1 MSNHT
6 PELTDNPQVFEQAGQ
21 LSELTTQWRRVL
33 EVIMNTESKQDSVN
47 FSLDLSELFAK
58 ALAGNVIQPDK
69 LLEANT
75 VAFDQYSKLFGY
87 VWSKS
92 LGTNAEPVIETEVGD
107 PRFRSNHWSE
117 NLWFDTLK
125 QSYLIGSE
133 YFHSICQSTDHLSEK
148 EAKKV
153 EFFTRQFTDALAP
166 TNIAM
171 LNPEVIQQAVKTNG
185 QSIIDGMKNLAD
197 DLEAG
202 TGVKMVDRSEFK
214 LGVDIASTPGKVI
227 ARNELAELIQY
238 SPTTEQVYE
247 KPILIIPPWINKYY
261 ILDLKKKNSYIG
273 WLVEQGFTVFVI
285 SWINPDGSYREI
297 EFEDYLKVGP
307 LWALEEIEA
316 ATGSREVNAIGYC
329 LGGTLLSILLAYLAA
344 HEQKRIASATFFT
357 SMIDFGEPG
366 DLGVFV
372 DDSSVSQLESM
383 MQKTGYLDGKSMA
396 STFNMM
402 RANDLIWH
410 FVVNNYLLGKSPGS
424 FDLLYWNS
432 DSTRM
437 PAKMHSWYLK
447 NMYVENNLCKPNGI
461 TLLDTPIDLSLVKTP
476 CYFLSTELDHIS
488 PWKSTY
494 TGAKLLKGSV
504 KFVLGE
510 SGHIAGVI
518 NPPAKNK
525 YGYYTTRRRLPAT
538 PDRWL
543 ETATYQA
550 GSWWPHWNKWV
561 SAHSGSKVEARQ
573 PEKNAKPPLCDAPG
587 TYVLM

>member
-1 MSNHT
+1 MPNHS
-6 PELTDNPQVFEQAGQ
+6 PEFTGNSQILEQSGR
-21 LSELTTQWRRVL
+21 LSELAAQWKRVL
-33 EVIMNTESKQDSVN
+33 EAMMNIESKKDTVD
-47 FSLDLSELFAK
+47 FSLDLGELFAK
-58 ALAGNVIQPDK
+58 ALAGNVIQPDNV
-69 LLEANT
+69 LNANT
-75 VAFDQYSKLFGY
+75 AAFDQYSKLLGY
-87 VWSKS
+87 FWSKS
-92 LGTNAEPVIETEVGD
+92 LGIDADPVSEPETGD
-107 PRFRSNHWSE
+107 PRFRSAHWKE

-125 QSYLIGSE
+125 QSYLIGTE
-133 YFHSICQSTDHLSEK
+133 YFHSLCQASDHLSEK

-166 TNIAM
+166 TNSAM
-171 LNPEVIQQAVKTNG
+171 LNPDVIQRAVKTKG
-185 QSIIDGMKNLAD
+185 QSIVDGMKNLAD

-202 TGVKMVDRSEFK
+202 TGVKMVDRSKFK
-214 LGVDIASTPGKVI
+214 LGVNIASTPGKVI
-227 ARNELAELIQY
+227 ARNKLAELIQY
-238 SPTTEQVYE
+238 SPATEQVHE
-247 KPILIIPPWINKYY
+247 KPILILPPWINKYY

-285 SWINPDGSYREI
+285 SWINPDSSYREV
-297 EFEDYLKVGP
+297 EFEDYLKLGP
-307 LWALEEIEA
+307 LWALDEIES

-344 HEQKRIASATFFT
+344 HEQNRIASATFFT
-357 SMIDFGEPG
+357 SMIDFDEPG

-383 MQKTGYLDGKSMA
+383 MQQTGYLDGKSMA

-437 PAKMHSWYLK
+437 PARMHSWYLR
-447 NMYVENNLCKPNGI
+447 NMYIENNLRKPNGI
-461 TLLDTPIDLSLVKTP
+461 ALLNTPIDLSLVKTP

-494 TGAKLLKGSV
+494 AGAKLFKGSV

-525 YGYYTTRRRLPAT
+525 YGYYTTQRRLPAT

-543 ETATYQA
+543 ETATYQE

-561 SAHSGSKVEARQ
+561 SAHSGSKVESRR
-573 PEKNAKPPLCDAPG
+573 PEMNAKQPLCDAPG